1 MTEKITDM
9 DNDLRGRVVGLEHS
23 TQSNVQR
30 LTALEAWQ
38 RQRDIESARHDEKWN
53 AMESR
58 IDTRFSGL
66 ESSVGDIKS
75 ALSRIN
81 WLIISGILAGVVGF
95 LIRGGLNL
103 PG

>member
-1 MTEKITDM
+1 MTEKITEM
-9 DNDLRGRVVGLEHS
+9 ETDLRSRVVSLEHS
-23 TQSNVQR
+23 TQNNVQR
-30 LTALEAWQ
+30 LTSLEAWQ

-53 AMESR
+53 AMETR

-66 ESSVGDIKS
+66 ENSVGDIKQ

-81 WLIISGILAGVVGF
+81 WLIIGSIIAAIVGF
-95 LIRGGLNL
+95 LVKGGFHI